1 MSAFKS
7 LADLKPLP
15 IWQGIL
21 ARVCE
26 GREMTFAVAELD
38 ADAVAARR
46 QHPNEQIGLVI
57 EGTIDFEIGGE
68 HRLLNPGD
76 TYVIPGN
83 VPHEAIAG
91 PAGCVLID
99 VFAPTRADWRQHQPQ
114 PPKPPRWPRSRST
127 YEP

>member
-7 LADLKPLP
+7 LADMKPLP

-26 GREMTFAVAELD
+26 GQEMTFAVAELD
-38 ADAVAARR
+38 ANAVAARH
-46 QHPNEQIGLVI
+46 QHPNEQVGLVI

-68 HRLLNPGD
+68 RRLLNAGD

-91 PAGCVLID
+91 PKGCVLID
-99 VFAPTRADWRQHQPQ
+99 VFAPIRADWQGHEPQQPRL
-114 PPKPPRWPRSRST
+114 PKWPRSH
-127 YEP
+127 